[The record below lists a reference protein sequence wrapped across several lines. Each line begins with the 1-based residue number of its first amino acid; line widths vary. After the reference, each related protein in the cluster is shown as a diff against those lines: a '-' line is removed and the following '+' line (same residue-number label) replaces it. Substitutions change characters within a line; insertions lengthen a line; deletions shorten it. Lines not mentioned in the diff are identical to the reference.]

1 MAMSDAQPNSFD
13 LRSGLGGSQAPEAAN
28 MMFFQCAPEPK
39 TINRVARVLVI
50 EDHPFIRESVVRL
63 INRQPDMACC
73 GHADSIAMAPDV
85 AAEQRPDLVLMDLR
99 LKDGDSFGLLE
110 FLQIQTPGLPIVMF
124 SNSDE
129 LEVAERAL
137 RSGAR
142 GYVLKNEVG
151 EEVLRAL
158 RIALHGK
165 MYVSNDLAAVPLGG
179 SAQRRLCGDVL
190 EWSRASIHFG
200 IR

>member
-165 MYVSNDLAAVPLGG
+165 MYVSNDLAG
-179 SAQRRLCGDVL
+179 RLL
-190 EWSRASIHFG
+190 QKLLRS
-200 IR
+200 